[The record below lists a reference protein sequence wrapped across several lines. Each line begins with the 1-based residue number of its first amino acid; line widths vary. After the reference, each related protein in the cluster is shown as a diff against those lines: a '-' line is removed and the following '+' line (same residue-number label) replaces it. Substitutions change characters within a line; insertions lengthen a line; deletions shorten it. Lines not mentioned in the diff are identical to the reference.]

1 MSRNIIL
8 LSIAVILMGLHSC
21 RSINEVAYFQP
32 KDSITNNKKATNK
45 NFEID
50 SMKLKVPIFEAVI
63 QSNDILSIYVSS
75 LSPEASSFFNT
86 ISSTEKQNSSTNNS
100 TKPNVGY
107 LVNVEGMIEMPLIGK
122 VKVGGLTTRIAH
134 DTIVS
139 RLEQFLQNPSVRINI
154 ENFRVTILGEVKV
167 PGLYTINNEKLN
179 ISEALGLAGDLT
191 IYGDRKEVLLI
202 REENGNKTYNYI
214 DLTRRD
220 IFHSP
225 LYNLHS
231 NDVLYIKPVRGR
243 VSQSDNAV
251 ILAPLLISTMTLV
264 IVLLDSNVFK

>member
-1 MSRNIIL
+1 
-8 LSIAVILMGLHSC
+8 
-21 RSINEVAYFQP
+21 VAYFQP
-32 KDSITNNKKATNK
+32 KDSTTNNKKVTDK
-45 NFEID
+45 DFKID
-50 SMKLKVPIFEAVI
+50 SMRNKVPIFEAVI

-179 ISEALGLAGDLT
+179 ISEALVKMKDVFDEHYKDDFLKV
-191 IYGDRKEVLLI
+191 RCVF
-202 REENGNKTYNYI
+202 
-214 DLTRRD
+214 
-220 IFHSP
+220 IF
-225 LYNLHS
+225 
-231 NDVLYIKPVRGR
+231 
-243 VSQSDNAV
+243 
-251 ILAPLLISTMTLV
+251 
-264 IVLLDSNVFK
+264 

>member
-8 LSIAVILMGLHSC
+8 LSIAVILIGLHSC
-21 RSINEVAYFQP
+21 RSISEVAYFQP
-32 KDSITNNKKATNK
+32 KDSTTNNKKVTDK
-45 NFEID
+45 DFEID
-50 SMKLKVPIFEAVI
+50 SMRNKVPIFEAVI

-231 NDVLYIKPVRGR
+231 NDVLYIKPVRGK

-251 ILAPLLISTMTLV
+251 IIAPLLISTMTLI